1 MYYPAAFAPNTNG
14 RYDVTFADLPGC
26 VSQGKNLEDAMRMAQ
41 EALSLHLSGM
51 KKDGEKFPKPSTL
64 EEARAKEEAFAK
76 EDGYELPAGTLYQY
90 VMATMKEGAP
100 VRLSITL
107 KPQIVSLIDKT
118 AEELGLTRSGLIAVA
133 TREYCNKAQL

>member
-1 MYYPAAFAPNTNG
+1 
-14 RYDVTFADLPGC
+14 
-26 VSQGKNLEDAMRMAQ
+26 MAQ

-76 EDGYELPAGTLYQY
+76 EDGYVLPAGTLYQY